1 MDKKDI
7 KEYRNLFQEEMVEVL
22 DKLEVLD
29 MEHDEKG
36 KVMAILPHMFSP
48 SRFTIGLLLLR

>member
-1 MDKKDI
+1 
-7 KEYRNLFQEEMVEVL
+7 MVEVL

-36 KVMAILPHMFSP
+36 KESAVYNAFNNHSNVQLAVLNSGHHPGP
-48 SRFTIGLLLLR
+48 R

>member
-1 MDKKDI
+1 
-7 KEYRNLFQEEMVEVL
+7 MVEVL